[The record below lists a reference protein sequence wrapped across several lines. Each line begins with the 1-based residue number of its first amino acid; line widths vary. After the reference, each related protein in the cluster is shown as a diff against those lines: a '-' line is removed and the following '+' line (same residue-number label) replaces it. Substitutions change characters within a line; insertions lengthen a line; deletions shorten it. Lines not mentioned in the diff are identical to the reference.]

1 MRVIGGQARGRKL
14 IAPKGS
20 TIRITTDGVKE
31 SLFNILH
38 PLEGRSFLDLFAG
51 TGNVGIEA
59 ISRGAGDVVFVEMDR
74 LHAGTIR
81 KNLDLCGID
90 TGFEIVSKTVKK
102 GIELLSMKD
111 KCFDIIFA
119 DPPYEKGLIEKTLS
133 ILGEHRITSKN
144 GVLVMEHSS
153 NEACPSNN
161 DFVVTDQRKYGDTV
175 ISFLR
180 PRPNC

>member
-1 MRVIGGQARGRKL
+1 MRVIAGQARGRKL
-14 IAPKGS
+14 LSPKS
-20 TIRITTDGVKE
+20 SSIRITADRVKE
-31 SLFNILH
+31 SLFDILQ

-59 ISRGAGDVVFVEMDR
+59 ISRGAKPVIFVEMAQ
-74 LHAGTIR
+74 LHAGAIK

-90 TGFEIVSKTVKK
+90 AGFEIVSKTVKK
-102 GIELLSMKD
+102 GIELLSMRG

-119 DPPYEKGLIEKTLS
+119 DPPYEKGLIETTLS

-144 GVLVMEHSS
+144 GILVMEHSS
-153 NEACPSNN
+153 NEECRSND

-175 ISFLR
+175 ISFLQ
-180 PRPNC
+180 PN